1 MRLSAEI
8 CSRIV
13 AYIPSSRHKDLRSLL
28 YTNRAFHV
36 AAQPKFYSHLSFMG
50 IAATR
55 FTFTINHVAP
65 HLAAYIRTFGVISSR
80 PAGKFGGVLGP
91 YFWEGVR
98 NAMKK
103 MRNLETLIFDC
114 VPEPCFTYFL
124 DLDGTEWPFKLQQIE
139 LHLVLDPH
147 VQNFLNKQADAGCL
161 RIVQFLPHGICLDK
175 DKEVVLPT
183 VDLLKTKF
191 SLATYIQ
198 APSVIY
204 LQLTFDH
211 HTPITVKEDTY
222 ISITLSKFPLLRS
235 LSILDLP
242 ALLSA
247 PTLAHLVSSLPTLT
261 DNLLYLS
268 HFHLPE
274 PYPAH
279 SRERRLFFAS
289 LLRFRRLQ
297 TLEVSLDT
305 WHLDFLVPLNR
316 TTATSRGRGEIR
328 LFPNIGAE
336 INTDLHPSRAVQ
348 RGIITELATVC
359 PTLRTVVLWYRGAGV
374 KWSFI
379 EANDG
384 LLVRMGDHNLH
395 ERDVEEAIAVAC
407 GGGGGG
413 GGSGSCNTGGRSIRV
428 EHIPPKIKNSA
439 KVGSWQFCGEAT
451 QCPGQSNL
459 WFSGYIESVHPLTDI
474 PIY

>member
-1 MRLSAEI
+1 
-8 CSRIV
+8 
-13 AYIPSSRHKDLRSLL
+13 
-28 YTNRAFHV
+28 
-36 AAQPKFYSHLSFMG
+36 
-50 IAATR
+50 
-55 FTFTINHVAP
+55 
-65 HLAAYIRTFGVISSR
+65 
-80 PAGKFGGVLGP
+80 
-91 YFWEGVR
+91 
-98 NAMKK
+98 MKK

-114 VPEPCFTYFL
+114 VPGPCFTYIL
-124 DLDGTEWPFKLQQIE
+124 DDTEWPFKLQQIE
-139 LHLVLDPH
+139 LHLALDPH

-161 RIVQFLPHGICLDK
+161 RIVRFLPHGTWGLLDK

-191 SLATYIQ
+191 SLAKYIQ
-198 APSVIY
+198 APSVKY

-211 HTPITVKEDTY
+211 HTPITVKEDTN

-242 ALLSA
+242 AFLSA
-247 PTLAHLVSSLPTLT
+247 PTLAHLVSSLPTLA

-268 HFHLPE
+268 HFYFPE

-305 WHLDFLVPLNR
+305 WHLDFLVPLTR

-336 INTDLHPSRAVQ
+336 IDTDLHPSRAVQ
-348 RGIITELATVC
+348 RGVITELATFC
-359 PTLRTVVLWYRGAGV
+359 PTLRTVVLWYRGTGV

-395 ERDVEEAIAVAC
+395 ERDVEEAIAAAC
-407 GGGGGG
+407 GGGGG

-428 EHIPPKIKNSA
+428 EHVSQKIENSA
-439 KVGSWQFCGEAT
+439 KVGSWQYCGEAT

-459 WFSGYIESVHPLTDI
+459 WFSGYVESVHASIDI
-474 PIY
+474 PLY